1 MTSAT
6 SEPIR
11 RALVTGAAKGLGARI
26 AARLAADGFAV
37 AGLDHGFPAG
47 GESTLECKLE
57 CDVRD
62 HAAVADCVRP
72 LGALA
77 AVVNCA
83 GVFPKT
89 PAEDITPEQWSHV
102 IDINLSG
109 AWYVTR
115 ASLAGLRQGGRGSV
129 VNIVSGT
136 VARGFPGLA
145 HYVAS
150 KAGLVG
156 LTRCLA
162 RELGPEG
169 IRFNAVAP
177 GLMRTPAALDVF
189 SEEEFAANL
198 GTRCLPFELEVDD
211 IVGAVAYLCG
221 DESRMMTGQ
230 VLTVDGGSTMR

>member
-1 MTSAT
+1 VTKEGSG
-6 SEPIR
+6 PVR

-26 AARLAADGFAV
+26 ATRLAADGFAV
-37 AGLDHGFPAG
+37 AGLDRSFPAG
-47 GESTLECKLE
+47 GDVALEHKLE

-62 HAAVADCVRP
+62 HAAVADRVRS
-72 LGALA
+72 LGPVA

-89 PAEDITPEQWSHV
+89 PADEISPEQWSQV
-102 IDINLSG
+102 IDTNLTG
-109 AWYVTR
+109 AWYVTQ
-115 ASLAGLRQGGRGSV
+115 ASLAGLREAGSGSV

-162 RELGPEG
+162 RELGAEG

-177 GLMRTPAALDVF
+177 GLMRTPAALEVF
-189 SEEEFAANL
+189 SEEEFSGNL
-198 GTRCLPFELEVDD
+198 RTRCLPYELEVDD

-221 DESRMMTGQ
+221 DESRMVTGQ